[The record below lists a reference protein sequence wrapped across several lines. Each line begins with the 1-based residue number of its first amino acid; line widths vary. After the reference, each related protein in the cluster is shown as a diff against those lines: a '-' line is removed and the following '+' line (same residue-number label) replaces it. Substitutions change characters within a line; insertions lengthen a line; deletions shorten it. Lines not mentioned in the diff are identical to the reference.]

1 VSLVVL
7 GVLSL
12 LEAKDLEP
20 FGGSISVLAGLLAG
34 AALVVAGLTGVA
46 RRHMSPLRDR
56 TAGREFLETRSVD
69 AASWPD
75 NGAREDW
82 VTATRMMRAVD
93 TPPPPPPA
101 PPPAAASRSAPPRRS
116 MTSSR
121 NGGRPSRIPDGSSAR
136 TSA

>member
-46 RRHMSPLRDR
+46 RRRMSPLRDR
-56 TAGREFLETRSVD
+56 TAERELLEARSVD

-75 NGAREDW
+75 NGARDDW

-93 TPPPPPPA
+93 TPPPPPP
-101 PPPAAASRSAPPRRS
+101 PPAATLRSGPPRRS

-121 NGGRPSRIPDGSSAR
+121 NGGRPSRIPGGSSSR